1 MGTVLNALVKLQSV
15 ENNLRAAKTKLTRCR
30 RNVIIKENQLRTLQN
45 SLEAKKEEIQLA
57 RIQADRLELEVKDAD
72 QTLVKYRA
80 ALNNAKSN
88 KEYAAILTA
97 LNTTKADS
105 SKIESQTLELM
116 KNIDADQQQCDQ
128 IIQQIEQE
136 KNQLNEIRKQAEE
149 LAKKY
154 EAEIA
159 EIEQQWQRAASEV
172 STETLETFKR
182 VAETY
187 DGEAL
192 AEIEIHD
199 NRSGVYTCGGCF
211 MSLTT
216 ETANTLL
223 SRDEIIRCPN
233 CTRILYLKEAEN
245 R

>member
-15 ENNLRAAKTKLTRCR
+15 ENNLRAAKAKLARCR

-45 SLEAKKEEIQLA
+45 SLEAKKEEIQLT
-57 RIQADRLELEVKDAD
+57 RIQADRLELELKDAD

-88 KEYAAILTA
+88 KEYAAILTE

-105 SKIESQTLELM
+105 SKVESQALELM
-116 KNIDADQQQCDQ
+116 KNIDADQQQSTQ
-128 IIQQIEQE
+128 IQQQIEQE
-136 KNQLNEIRKQAEE
+136 KTELNETRKQSEE
-149 LAKKY
+149 LSKKY
-154 EAEIA
+154 EAEIS
-159 EIEQQWQRAASEV
+159 EIEQQWHKAASEV
-172 STETLETFKR
+172 STEVLEIFKR

>member
-45 SLEAKKEEIQLA
+45 SFEAKKEEIQLA
-57 RIQADRLELEVKDAD
+57 RIQADRLELELKDAD

-105 SKIESQTLELM
+105 SKTESQTLELM

-159 EIEQQWQRAASEV
+159 DIEQQWQQAASEV
-172 STETLETFKR
+172 GTETLETFKR

>member
-15 ENNLRAAKTKLTRCR
+15 ENNLRAARAKLARCR
-30 RNVIIKENQLRTLQN
+30 RNVILKENQLRTFQN
-45 SLEAKKEEIQLA
+45 SLEAKKEEIQLT
-57 RIQADRLELEVKDAD
+57 RIQADRFELELKSTD
-72 QTLVKYRA
+72 QALARYRA
-80 ALNNAKSN
+80 ALNVAKSN
-88 KEYAAILTA
+88 KEYAAILTE

-105 SKIESQTLELM
+105 SKIESQTLELL
-116 KNIDADQQQCDQ
+116 KIIDADQAQCSQ
-128 IIQQIEQE
+128 IIQHIEQE
-136 KNQLNEIRKQAEE
+136 KTELGEIRKQTEE

-154 EAEIA
+154 EAEIT
-159 EIEQQWQRAASEV
+159 EIEKQWQKAASELPDQ
-172 STETLETFKR
+172 TLEIFKR

-187 DGEAL
+187 DGEAI

-199 NRSGVYTCGGCF
+199 NRSGIYTCGGCF

-245 R
+245 

>member
-15 ENNLRAAKTKLTRCR
+15 ESNLRAAKAKLARCR

-45 SLEAKKEEIQLA
+45 SLDAKKEEIQLT
-57 RIQADRLELEVKDAD
+57 RIQADRLELELKGAD
-72 QTLVKYRA
+72 QTLAKYRA

-88 KEYAAILTA
+88 KEYAAILTE

-105 SKIESQTLELM
+105 SKIETQTLELM
-116 KNIDADQQQCDQ
+116 KNIDTDQQQCDQ
-128 IIQQIEQE
+128 IQQQLEQGKTE
-136 KNQLNEIRKQAEE
+136 LNETRKQTDE

-159 EIEQQWQRAASEV
+159 EIDQQWQKAASQV
-172 STETLETFKR
+172 STEALEIFRR

-192 AEIEIHD
+192 AEIEIRD

-245 R
+245 P

>member
-15 ENNLRAAKTKLTRCR
+15 ETNLRAAKAKLARCR
-30 RNVIIKENQLRTLQN
+30 RNVIIKENQLRALQN
-45 SLEAKKEEIQLA
+45 SLEAKKEEIQLT
-57 RIQADRLELEVKDAD
+57 RIQADRLELELKSTDE
-72 QTLVKYRA
+72 TLAKYRA

-88 KEYAAILTA
+88 KEYAAILTE
-97 LNTTKADS
+97 LNMTKADS
-105 SKIESQTLELM
+105 SKVESQTLELM

-128 IIQQIEQE
+128 IQQRIEQE
-136 KNQLNEIRKQAEE
+136 KKELNEIRKQAEE

-159 EIEQQWQRAASEV
+159 EIEQQWQQAASEV
-172 STETLETFKR
+172 GSDALEIFKR

-187 DGEAL
+187 DGEAI

-199 NRSGVYTCGGCF
+199 NSSGVYTCGGCF

>member
-57 RIQADRLELEVKDAD
+57 RIQADRLELELKDAD

-105 SKIESQTLELM
+105 SKTESQTLELM

-136 KNQLNEIRKQAEE
+136 KTQLNEIRKQAEE

-172 STETLETFKR
+172 GTETLETFKR

-199 NRSGVYTCGGCF
+199 NRSGIYTCGGCF

>member
-57 RIQADRLELEVKDAD
+57 RIQADRLELELKDAD

-136 KNQLNEIRKQAEE
+136 KTQLNEIRKQAEE

-172 STETLETFKR
+172 GTETLETFKR

-199 NRSGVYTCGGCF
+199 NRSGIYTCGGCF